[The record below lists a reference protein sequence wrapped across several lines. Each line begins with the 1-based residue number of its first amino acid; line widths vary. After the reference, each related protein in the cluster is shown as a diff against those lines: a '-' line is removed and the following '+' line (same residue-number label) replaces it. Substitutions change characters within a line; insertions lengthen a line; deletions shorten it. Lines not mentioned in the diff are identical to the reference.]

1 MVSQFA
7 GLYMLTS
14 LEVAGNLY
22 IYIYIF
28 FFCHPVEIRFFRS
41 VLMFVL
47 SMSSTPDVE
56 KTSCAV

>member
-7 GLYMLTS
+7 DLYNMLTP
-14 LEVAGNLY
+14 LEFGNLY
-22 IYIYIF
+22 IL